1 LHSEKISKRK
11 EIKGIQIVKEEVK
24 LSLFAD
30 DKIQKIPPKN
40 TLQNPIITFDKV
52 ASYKINIQKLE
63 AFPHINNKRL

>member
-11 EIKGIQIVKEEVK
+11 EIKGIQIVKEVK